1 MHKNLSTYTGSGLCY
16 RASWASQLVLVVK
29 NPSANAGDARNMGS
43 IPGLGRFPGAGNGNP
58 LQYSRLENS
67 IDIGTWSA
75 IVHGVAKRWA

>member
-1 MHKNLSTYTGSGLCY
+1 MFSNFLNIFTHAFPGG
-16 RASWASQLVLVVK
+16 AVVK
-29 NPSANAGDARNMGS
+29 NPPANAGDARNMGL

-75 IVHGVAKRWA
+75 IVHGVTKELDTI

>member
-16 RASWASQLVLVVK
+16 RASCASQLVLVVK
-29 NPSANAGDARNMGS
+29 NPSANAGDARNMGL

>member
-1 MHKNLSTYTGSGLCY
+1 MHKNLSTYTGSDLCY
-16 RASWASQLVLVVK
+16 CAARASQVVLVVK
-29 NPSANAGDARNMGS
+29 KPPANAGDARDTDS

-75 IVHGVAKRWA
+75 IVHGVAKRRA